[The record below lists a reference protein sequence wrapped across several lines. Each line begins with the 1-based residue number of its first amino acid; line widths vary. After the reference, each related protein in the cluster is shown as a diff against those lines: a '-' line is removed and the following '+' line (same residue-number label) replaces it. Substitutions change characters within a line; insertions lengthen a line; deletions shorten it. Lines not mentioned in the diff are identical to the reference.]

1 MDATWASS
9 RSPVGPSGSYHCH
22 GLRHSPG
29 TCAAGSPLAR
39 PWGRAFPSRVGQT
52 LQPRIAPPRPTD
64 ATHPASIAGGAADPN
79 PTCGRAAGHASGF
92 GRGALGTGAR
102 PWGAR
107 VRPGTEPHPC
117 VSPRRR
123 VADLQ
128 ACAHPTLTLTL
139 TLTDTFRAV
148 ITGHGPG
155 AHGGVGGVMV
165 SVLRLLGH
173 SVVGTATNC
182 MGASHHRSALQ
193 PVSPNPYL
201 TSTTFEALGCNPS
214 ETTPHLGV
222 ASQGSTR
229 FLL

>member
-9 RSPVGPSGSYHCH
+9 LSPVCPACSYHCH

-29 TCAAGSPLAR
+29 TCAAGAALACLC
-39 PWGRAFPSRVGQT
+39 GRAFPSRVGQI

-64 ATHPASIAGGAADPN
+64 ATHPPSIAGGAADPN

-92 GRGALGTGAR
+92 GQGALGTGAR

-128 ACAHPTLTLTL
+128 ACAHPTLTLDARAKEEGRAAAEAG
-139 TLTDTFRAV
+139 TDL
-148 ITGHGPG
+148 PP
-155 AHGGVGGVMV
+155 
-165 SVLRLLGH
+165 LRLMH
-173 SVVGTATNC
+173 FNVA
-182 MGASHHRSALQ
+182 Q
-193 PVSPNPYL
+193 PCRDS
-201 TSTTFEALGCNPS
+201 
-214 ETTPHLGV
+214 
-222 ASQGSTR
+222 
-229 FLL
+229 